1 MSALAFEPISVPLY
15 RDEDGVIRVGD
26 TRIILEAILG
36 EHSAGKGAE
45 AIADDFPPL
54 APADI
59 YAVLAYYYRHRA
71 AMDEYLRERRN
82 EAERLRREIETAQGD
97 DAEFWAET
105 RNRWA
110 EQKKHAESG
119 H

>member
-1 MSALAFEPISVPLY
+1 MPALAFEPLSVPLY
-15 RDEDGVIRVGD
+15 QDEDGVIRVGE

-36 EHSAGKGAE
+36 EHSAGE
-45 AIADDFPPL
+45 NVQAIADNFPPL

-71 AMDEYLRERRN
+71 TLDEYLRERRG

-97 DAEFWAET
+97 DAQFWAET

-110 EQKKHAESG
+110 ERKKHAESG